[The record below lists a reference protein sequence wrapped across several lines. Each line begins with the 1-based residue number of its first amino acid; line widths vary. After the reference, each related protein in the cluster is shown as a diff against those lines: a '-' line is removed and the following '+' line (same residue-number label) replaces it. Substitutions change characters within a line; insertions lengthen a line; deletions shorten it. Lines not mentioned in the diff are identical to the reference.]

1 MAKQTDYLASLLN
14 PAAESTPE
22 ATPARRAATTLLAR
36 ESALARVTSGEV
48 KQVTQLLLDPARVRV
63 WPGNAR
69 LQAALSEPSCRDLI
83 DSILAEGGQ
92 RVPAIVR
99 RVEDVEG
106 IDYEVIAGTRR
117 HFAVSWLRAHA
128 YPDVMFL
135 AQVHNLD
142 DEAAFRLADLE
153 NRARKDVSDLERA
166 RNYAAALRTHYDSHL
181 TRMAERL
188 RLSKGWLSKM
198 IKVAA
203 LPDPIIAAF
212 ASIADV
218 QLKPAYAL
226 AAALDDDRRRPA
238 MLHEAAVLAG
248 EQEAARTAGFAG
260 PAATEVQRRLLSAH
274 VTSTA
279 SASPE
284 VWLGPLGR
292 PMLSLQ
298 STNRQ
303 GATVRVHAGSGAS
316 PEDLARAFQELLAGL
331 KTQGKGVIP

>member
-14 PAAESTPE
+14 PGAEPAPE
-22 ATPARRAATTLLAR
+22 AVPARRAATTLLAR

-63 WPGNAR
+63 WSGNAR
-69 LQAALSEPSCRDLI
+69 LQAGLSEESCRDLI
-83 DSILAEGGQ
+83 DSILAESGQ

-99 RVEDVEG
+99 RVEGVEG
-106 IDYEVIAGTRR
+106 VDYEVIAGTRR

-135 AQVHNLD
+135 AQVQNLD

-198 IKVAA
+198 IKVAG
-203 LPDPIIAAF
+203 LPDPVVAAF
-212 ASIADV
+212 ASVADV
-218 QLKPAYAL
+218 QLKPAYTL
-226 AAALDDDRRRPA
+226 ATALDDDRRRPA
-238 MLHEAAVLAG
+238 MLREAAALAA
-248 EQEAARTAGFAG
+248 EQEAARAAGRVG
-260 PAATEVQRRLLSAH
+260 PAAAEVQRRLLAAH
-274 VTSTA
+274 AAPTA
-279 SASPE
+279 AAAPE

-298 STNRQ
+298 SSNRQ

-316 PEDLARAFQELLAGL
+316 PEDLVRAFEELLVGL
-331 KTQGKGVIP
+331 KAQGRGVIP